1 MANLVVTQ
9 LQEMDLKNLK
19 ERGVSVYYLPKA
31 ERDTWAKQPDP
42 YVEKQLSSFG
52 ELGQKVKKIA
62 DEVNKKYPYV
72 PDKGIM

>member
-1 MANLVVTQ
+1 MANLIITQ

-31 ERDTWAKQPDP
+31 ERDKWAKQLES
-42 YVEKQLSSFG
+42 YKEKEFSNFG

-72 PDKGIM
+72 PDKGVL